1 MACPHTAARLRVRAM
16 GGIIQK
22 AAAVAGFFIALSGMA
37 PMPLAADATTPAS
50 CTKEE
55 FESVVEDAAAKLRD
69 LNNENRPAFQEKL
82 RELKDKRKWTHDEFI
97 EKAKPFVRDD

>member
-1 MACPHTAARLRVRAM
+1 
-16 GGIIQK
+16 
-22 AAAVAGFFIALSGMA
+22 
-37 PMPLAADATTPAS
+37 MPRAADATRPQAAR
-50 CTKEE
+50 KED

-97 EKAKPFVRDD
+97 AEGDAVCA